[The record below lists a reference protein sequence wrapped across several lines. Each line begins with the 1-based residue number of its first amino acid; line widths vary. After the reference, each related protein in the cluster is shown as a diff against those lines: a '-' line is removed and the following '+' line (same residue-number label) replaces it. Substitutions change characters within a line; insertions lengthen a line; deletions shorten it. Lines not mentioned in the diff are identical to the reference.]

1 VKWEN
6 LALNGMDVDLPA
18 NQYSA
23 ETLIIN
29 KPYARVII
37 KKDKTVNFGDIMIAD
52 KNVEKGKQDATVKAA
67 KNTQTDAQKPKFK
80 LGKIQ
85 VIDGS
90 SDFSDLSLILPFAAQ
105 IKSLDGGASNI
116 SSEQKSTIKVDL
128 KGTAYDL
135 APVDVK
141 GEISPYLGDY
151 DVTVNFTGMPMP
163 LISSYMVQFAGYKVE
178 KGKMSLELN
187 YKVANRELTASNNIL
202 IDQFE
207 LGEKVEN
214 PNAVSL
220 PLELAVALMKDS
232 EGKIKIHVPIS
243 GSLEDPKF
251 SVSHILVD
259 ALVNSISKVIT
270 SPFRALASLI
280 GSEEDLSTI
289 DFAAG
294 DAVLTKSQISKLG
307 DLAKALKSRPV
318 LKLEIKGAAYQ
329 EQDWPA
335 VSDDA
340 LYDQLK
346 KIKAAEVNKQGGRKI
361 RAEHVVISDQDY
373 RRLMEQLFAEKFPL
387 MVEKSLLGTL
397 RLVGSKAD
405 TSTDEFYAVA
415 KQKLSAIIKPEE
427 QRLKNLAAERA
438 QAIANYIVQKGGI
451 ANERVFILDTAI
463 DPVREGSGIVSLLSL
478 KAD

>member
-1 VKWEN
+1 
-6 LALNGMDVDLPA
+6 
-18 NQYSA
+18 
-23 ETLIIN
+23 
-29 KPYARVII
+29 
-37 KKDKTVNFGDIMIAD
+37 
-52 KNVEKGKQDATVKAA
+52 
-67 KNTQTDAQKPKFK
+67 
-80 LGKIQ
+80 
-85 VIDGS
+85 
-90 SDFSDLSLILPFAAQ
+90 
-105 IKSLDGGASNI
+105 
-116 SSEQKSTIKVDL
+116 
-128 KGTAYDL
+128 
-135 APVDVK
+135 
-141 GEISPYLGDY
+141 
-151 DVTVNFTGMPMP
+151 
-163 LISSYMVQFAGYKVE
+163 
-178 KGKMSLELN
+178 
-187 YKVANRELTASNNIL
+187 L

-220 PLELAVALMKDS
+220 PLELAVGLMKDS

-251 SVSHILVD
+251 SVNHIVAD
-259 ALVNSISKVIT
+259 ALVNAISKVIS

-280 GSEEDLSTI
+280 GSEQDLSTI
-289 DFAAG
+289 SFAAG
-294 DAVLTKSQISKLG
+294 DALLTKQQISKLD
-307 DLAKALKSRPV
+307 DLAKALKTRPV

-361 RAEHVVISDQDY
+361 RAEYVVISDQDY

-387 MVEKSLLGTL
+387 MVEKSLLGKL

-405 TSTDEFYAVA
+405 TNTDEFYAVA

-427 QRLKNLAAERA
+427 QRLKSLAAERA
-438 QAIANYIVQKGGI
+438 QAIANYVVQKGGT

-463 DPVREGSGIVSLLSL
+463 DPEREDGGIVSLLSL